1 MGFSGGVKFSSDLAC
16 QSVFIPIGMNMML
29 EILPPVLGVEIMT
42 ERRYF
47 LAGFV
52 Y

>member
-1 MGFSGGVKFSSDLAC
+1 MGRWGEFISDLAC
-16 QSVFIPIGMNMML
+16 QQSVSIPIVMNMMF
-29 EILPPVLGVEIMT
+29 ETLPPVLGVEIMT
-42 ERRYF
+42 ERYF